1 MASPSNPPSSRSSPA
16 ESPPTSSASRT
27 PHPKN
32 ADAKSRSHG
41 PATHNRYPTAP
52 SSANGIPQSRPPPLA
67 QFLRLRPYLPRL
79 PSESRRATSLR
90 APCPPQKNV
99 SPSHTNSSSSNQTSA
114 LALSSS
120 PTPPKNTARSKYHL
134 KSPPPPTS
142 TFAIPSPLPNP
153 FAISCAI
160 ILGPFFNRLASPKH
174 TAEAASPTSIFGG
187 RSSTIASST
196 PYFSRMCPASAF
208 RNRSVNV

>member
-1 MASPSNPPSSRSSPA
+1 MASPSSPPSSRSSPV
-16 ESPPTSSASRT
+16 ESRPTSSASRT

-32 ADAKSRSHG
+32 ANAESLSRG

-99 SPSHTNSSSSNQTSA
+99 SPSHTNSTTSNQPSP
-114 LALSSS
+114 LAPSS
-120 PTPPKNTARSKYHL
+120 PR
-134 KSPPPPTS
+134 PPPT
-142 TFAIPSPLPNP
+142 A
-153 FAISCAI
+153 
-160 ILGPFFNRLASPKH
+160 
-174 TAEAASPTSIFGG
+174 
-187 RSSTIASST
+187 
-196 PYFSRMCPASAF
+196 
-208 RNRSVNV
+208 